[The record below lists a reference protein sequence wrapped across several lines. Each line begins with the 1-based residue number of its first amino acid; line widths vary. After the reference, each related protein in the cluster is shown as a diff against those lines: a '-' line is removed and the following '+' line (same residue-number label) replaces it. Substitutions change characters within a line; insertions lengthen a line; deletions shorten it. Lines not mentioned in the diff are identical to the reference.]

1 MHLKSSWMDAAA
13 TGRLREHAARNLAG
27 FERTPPNREP
37 AKRAAVAC
45 LITHDDDGIP
55 CFVIT
60 RRSSKL
66 SSHKGQWALPGGRID
81 PGESVIEAA
90 LREVREEIGL
100 HIPDADVLGRLDDYV
115 TRSGYCIA
123 PVVAWAGERPAFT
136 LNPAEVQELHML
148 PLADLDREDSP
159 QFVEIPESDRP
170 VIRLPLMD
178 NLIHAPTAAVLYQF
192 REAALHGRPTRVAHY
207 EQPVFAWK

>member
-1 MHLKSSWMDAAA
+1 MDAAA
-13 TGRLREHAARNLAG
+13 AGRLREHAARNMAG
-27 FERTPPNREP
+27 FEVAPLHREP

-45 LITHDDDGIP
+45 MITHDDQGTP

-81 PGESVIEAA
+81 HGETVIQAA
-90 LREVREEIGL
+90 LREVHEEVGL
-100 HIPDADVLGRLDDYV
+100 ALGEGEVLGRLDDYV

-123 PVVAWAGERPAFT
+123 PIVVWAGERPDFT
-136 LNPAEVQELHML
+136 LNPAEVQELHMI